1 MTKIYYLL
9 TFICCDLKLS
19 IFSGSCFSLTS
30 SVPEEKYVAKHRDFL
45 DSTSHWLQ
53 KSGWDLNF
61 FVSSIESLHLQWQ
74 KGWPKSRYTV
84 IKLFFMRFEITSSAL
99 YVAQK

>member
-1 MTKIYYLL
+1 MDFLRSPLDYRLRVTALA
-9 TFICCDLKLS
+9 
-19 IFSGSCFSLTS
+19 S

-45 DSTSHWLQ
+45 DGFSHWLQ

-74 KGWPKSRYTV
+74 YMLPLVPFHT
-84 IKLFFMRFEITSSAL
+84 IT
-99 YVAQK
+99 